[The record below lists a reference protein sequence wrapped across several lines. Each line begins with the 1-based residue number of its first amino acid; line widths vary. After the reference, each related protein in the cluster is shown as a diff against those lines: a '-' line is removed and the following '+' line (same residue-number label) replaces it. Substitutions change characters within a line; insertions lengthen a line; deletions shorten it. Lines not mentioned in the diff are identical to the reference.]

1 MRFLSSA
8 GVSPRDAAMSG
19 EEYELVVAAS
29 NSIDEHAF
37 AREFGVPL
45 TRIGT
50 MRAAGEGGP
59 AVRLQSHGK
68 FVDLPAGHDHFS
80 R

>member
-1 MRFLSSA
+1 VTATRA
-8 GVSPRDAAMSG
+8 
-19 EEYELVVAAS
+19 
-29 NSIDEHAF
+29 IDEHAF

-45 TRIGT
+45 TRIGVIT
-50 MRAAGEGGP
+50 ASGTGGAG
-59 AVRLQSHGK
+59 VQLRSHGK